1 MMVVFNRID
10 VEVRDVPDPRLVVTV
25 TRTVRH
31 TFSHL
36 AGAWHVCV
44 SASAQPGRWDV
55 HVRGG
60 LLHHVAGF
68 LAAPDCLAT
77 SVERQLRAFLRAVAS
92 PRSVVPRMPVP
103 VMPPAIQAAAPLMK
117 SA

>member
-1 MMVVFNRID
+1 MVVFNRID
-10 VEVRDVPDPRLVVTV
+10 VEVRDVTDPRLIVTV

-44 SASAQPGRWDV
+44 SASAHPGRWDV

-60 LLHHVAGF
+60 VVHHVAGF
-68 LAAPDCLAT
+68 LAAPDRLAM
-77 SVERQLRAFLRAVAS
+77 SVERQLRAFLRGVA
-92 PRSVVPRMPVP
+92 PPHSVVPSLPVP
-103 VMPPAIQAAAPLMK
+103 VMPPAVQAAQPPL
-117 SA
+117 

>member
-10 VEVRDVPDPRLVVTV
+10 VEVRDVIDPGLIATV

-36 AGAWHVCV
+36 AGTWYVTV
-44 SASAQPGRWDV
+44 SAYAQPGRWDV

-60 LLHHVAGF
+60 VVHHVAGF
-68 LAAPDCLAT
+68 LAVPDRLAIGL
-77 SVERQLRAFLRAVAS
+77 ERQLRDFLRAVAA
-92 PRSVVPRMPVP
+92 PHSVVPPLPASLMPASVH
-103 VMPPAIQAAAPLMK
+103 AAPPPL
-117 SA
+117 